1 MGERFV
7 KKVQRMRELTNLLL
21 NNPDGLHKAEIG
33 RRIGVDRAQVA
44 TDLDDL
50 GYFEPVWEP
59 IEGKLYSINRENYR
73 AKVEL
78 SLDEVLSLHL
88 ATRLLTTRTD
98 KHYPQA
104 ASALRQLG
112 TAIRPLAPLIA
123 DHMKESASVL
133 DDDHRLHDPNFIQN
147 LRRLTKAWANGQK
160 VLVAHEG
167 EDGRIFEY
175 TFSPYFIEPYA
186 VGRTLHVIGW
196 RDPPD
201 KLRTFKIERIRTVEF
216 LDESYEIPPDFDPRE
231 KLKNAWGIWYT
242 EKEPVRVVLRFGTA
256 VAKRVAET
264 QWHHTQQVERLE
276 DGRLRWQADVAE
288 WREMLPWIRGWGA
301 DVEVLEPKALR
312 RKIEREI
319 LRLTAVYQMPAHAV
333 TAKKEDEDYDA
344 QWASAL
350 FRK

>member
-7 KKVQRMRELTNLLL
+7 KKVQRMRDLTNLLL
-21 NNPDGLHKAEIG
+21 NNPDGLHKAAIA
-33 RRIGVDRAQVA
+33 RRIGVDRAQV
-44 TDLDDL
+44 TQDLDDL
-50 GYFEPVWEP
+50 GNFEPVWEP
-59 IEGKLYSINRENYR
+59 IDGKLYSINRENYR

-78 SLDEVLSLHL
+78 SLDEVLALHL

-112 TAIRPLAPLIA
+112 AAVRPLAPLIA
-123 DHMKESASVL
+123 AHMQESASVL
-133 DDDHRLHDPNFIQN
+133 DDDHRLRDPNFIQN
-147 LRRLTKAWANGQK
+147 LRRLTEAWAKKRK
-160 VLVAHEG
+160 VLVAHEM

-186 VGRTLHVIGW
+186 VGRTLHVIG
-196 RDPPD
+196 RREPLN

-216 LDESYEIPPDFDPRE
+216 LEETYEIPADFDPRE

-242 EKEPVRVVLRFGTA
+242 EKGPERVVLRFGAA

-264 QWHHTQQVERLE
+264 QWHHTQQIETLG
-276 DGRLRWQADVAE
+276 DGRLRWQAEVDE

-301 DVEVLEPKALR
+301 DVAVLEPKALR
-312 RKIEREI
+312 REIEREVMRMADVYKLALNRDVPEEDSEAWATI
-319 LRLTAVYQMPAHAV
+319 LFG
-333 TAKKEDEDYDA
+333 DE
-344 QWASAL
+344 S
-350 FRK
+350 

>member
-7 KKVQRMRELTNLLL
+7 KKVQRMRDLTHLLL
-21 NNPDGLHKAEIG
+21 DYPDGLHKAEIA
-33 RRIGVDRAQVA
+33 RRIGVDRAQV
-44 TDLDDL
+44 TKDLDDL
-50 GYFEPVWEP
+50 GHFEPVWEP
-59 IEGKLYSINRENYR
+59 IADKLYSINRENYR

-78 SLDEVLSLHL
+78 SLDEVLALHL

-112 TAIRPLAPLIA
+112 AAIRPLAPLIA
-123 DHMKESASVL
+123 IHMKESASIL
-133 DDDHRLHDPNFIQN
+133 DGDHRLRDPNFIQN
-147 LRRLTKAWANGQK
+147 LRRLTEAWAKKRK
-160 VLVAHEG
+160 VKVAHEM
-167 EDGRIFEY
+167 EDGRIFDY

-196 RDPPD
+196 REPLD

-216 LDESYEIPPDFDPRE
+216 LEETYEIPDDFDPRE

-242 EKEPVRVVLRFGTA
+242 EKEPVEVVLKFETA
-256 VAKRVAET
+256 VAKRVSET
-264 QWHHTQQVERLE
+264 QWHHTQQIEVLE
-276 DGRLRWQADVAE
+276 DGRLRWQADVDE

-312 RKIEREI
+312 RKIEREV
-319 LRLTAVYQMPAHAV
+319 LRMADVYKLAMNQEPPE
-333 TAKKEDEDYDA
+333 EDNDA
-344 QWASAL
+344 WATRL
-350 FRK
+350 FGDES